1 MSCGAWILWGC
12 LVVAGIMSKGLWYTF
27 YVGQNCCGLEL
38 HHRLSAW
45 GRVSYFCN
53 LLYKGEG
60 ITIGNENWRQN
71 LMFLFLGDVRL
82 AKMSVLIGTGPYKL
96 LKKDPKVHERRL
108 HSDNINRDNGIKIP
122 EAYGYQWSR
131 NNRRL
136 LQQQTAKG
144 ITWSLQTSSKTR
156 THWNKIEISY
166 RIRMLWYKW

>member
-1 MSCGAWILWGC
+1 MSCGTWILWGC

-27 YVGQNCCGLEL
+27 YVGQNRCGLEL

-45 GRVSYFCN
+45 GRVSCFCN

-60 ITIGNENWRQN
+60 ITIGNENWWQN
-71 LMFLFLGDVRL
+71 LIFLFLGDVRL

-122 EAYGYQWSR
+122 EAWIPMSKKQQETATTANCQGNNLESADLFKNQNSLEQNR
-131 NNRRL
+131 NL
-136 LQQQTAKG
+136 
-144 ITWSLQTSSKTR
+144 
-156 THWNKIEISY
+156 ISH
-166 RIRMLWYKW
+166 